1 MITNQD
7 KIRNDDMIN
16 NNGISHPGLETD
28 VSSVVSRWRW
38 TRCFII
44 MMMLILVKIDHYDH
58 YDHDDHYDHNKHTI
72 SMITMITTITMIS
85 MITMITM
92 VTQVLRHREAGG
104 HLIIVSRGDSSTLS
118 ASDKEVLKNDCLSL

>member
-7 KIRNDDMIN
+7 NIRNDDMIN
-16 NNGISHPGLETD
+16 NKDVSHPGLETG

-58 YDHDDHYDHNKHTI
+58 YDHDDHYDHNKHMI
-72 SMITMITTITMIS
+72 SMIT

-118 ASDKEVLKNDCLSL
+118 ASDKEVIKNDCLLL